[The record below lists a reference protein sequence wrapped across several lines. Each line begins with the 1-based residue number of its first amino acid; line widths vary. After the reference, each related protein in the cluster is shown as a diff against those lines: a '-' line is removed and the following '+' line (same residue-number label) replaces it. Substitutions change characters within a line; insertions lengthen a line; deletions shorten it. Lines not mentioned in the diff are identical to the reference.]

1 LQADLNPPA
10 SGASHRVVI
19 DTTIHGITNK
29 EPPMTFCTDF
39 HNSTTGTIG
48 FAETVEHL
56 RDRTTGDVLTP
67 ADPGYAAACAAWNLT
82 FTHHPFVVVVAE
94 SVDDIVEAVRF
105 ARAGGFRVAVQAT
118 GHGVARPADGAV
130 LIVTSRLTDVTIDR
144 DEQTAYVSAG
154 AKWGAVLA
162 PAQEHGLAPLLGSTT
177 DVGAIGYTLGG
188 GMGWLGRRYGLA
200 SDSVHAFDLVTPE
213 GVAIRASRRENQEI
227 FWALKGGG
235 GGTFG
240 VVTGMEIELYPV
252 STVYAGN
259 LLYPIEMAKSVMTR
273 WREWVSDMDE
283 RMSSAV
289 VLMNFP
295 PIDVVPEPLRGN
307 SFVMVRG
314 CWSGDLA
321 DGQALIDDWRRWSE
335 PALDMFGPMP
345 FAMADMISQD
355 PVDPMPG
362 TVTTEWFDTLADEAM
377 DILIDATAPKDGP
390 PLLLFTE
397 IRHAGGAIRTNA
409 IGVANARGRSGE
421 FLCHFGGLVMGPEMG
436 AALKAAMEAT
446 RARLAP
452 YVNGSV
458 YINFLEGAE
467 KQERTHEA
475 YDRAAFARLGEIKAE
490 VDADNRFC
498 HGFAIAP
505 ATA

>member
-1 LQADLNPPA
+1 
-10 SGASHRVVI
+10 
-19 DTTIHGITNK
+19 
-29 EPPMTFCTDF
+29 MTFCTDL
-39 HNSTTGTIG
+39 HSDLRSGGTID
-48 FAETVEHL
+48 FAENVEQL
-56 RDRTTGDVLTP
+56 RDRTAGDVLTP
-67 ADPGYAAACAAWNLT
+67 ADSGYTAACAAWNLV
-82 FTHHPFVVVVAE
+82 FTHHPFVVVVAAT
-94 SVDDIVEAVRF
+94 VNDIVEAVRF
-105 ARAGGFRVAVQAT
+105 ARAAGFRVAVQAT

-130 LIVTSRLTDVTIDR
+130 LVITSRLTDVTVDPSER
-144 DEQTAYVSAG
+144 TASVSAG

-188 GMGWLGRRYGLA
+188 GMGWLGRQYGLA
-200 SDSVHAFDLVTPE
+200 SDSVRSFDLVTPE
-213 GVAIRASRRENQEI
+213 GVLIRASRREHPEI

-240 VVTGMEIELYPV
+240 VVTAMEIELYPV
-252 STVYAGN
+252 DTVYAGN
-259 LLYPIEMAKSVMTR
+259 LLYPIEMARAVMTR
-273 WREWVSDMDE
+273 WREWVCDMDE

-295 PIDVVPEPLRGN
+295 PIEVVPEPLRGR
-307 SFVMVRG
+307 SFVLVRG
-314 CWSGDLA
+314 CWNGDLV

-335 PALDMFGPMP
+335 PVVDMFGPIP
-345 FAMADMISQD
+345 FSMADTISQD

-362 TVTTEWFDTLADEAM
+362 SVTTEWFDTLADEALT
-377 DILIDATAPKDGP
+377 ILIDATVPQDGP

-409 IGVANARGRSGE
+409 AGVANARGRSGE

-436 AALKAAMEAT
+436 AALKGAMAAT
-446 RARLAP
+446 RARLTP
-452 YVNGSV
+452 FVNGAV

-467 KQERTHEA
+467 KQERTPEA
-475 YDRAAFARLGEIKAE
+475 YDRAAFARLGEIKAA

-498 HGFAIAP
+498 HGFAITP
-505 ATA
+505 AGA